1 MIFLLKIQYYQW
13 VNLIQNSSDSFRVKI
28 EVLLKCIFYSSR
40 VILLIQSH
48 NGGACK
54 MTTIIDVNPSETWT
68 GLANKPDSILVDVRT
83 NAEWSFVGIPDL
95 SSVNKQAI
103 LIEWSQFPTMT
114 KNKDFAS
121 NLMDKLNGSAPSDV
135 YFLCRSGVR
144 SLAAAALM
152 IETFAAQGWSVNC
165 INVTEGFEGDL
176 DADGHRGNLN
186 GWRAR
191 GLAWRQ
197 S

>member
-1 MIFLLKIQYYQW
+1 MYLLKIQYYQW

-28 EVLLKCIFYSSR
+28 EVLLKCIFYSSK
-40 VILLIQSH
+40 VIILIQSQ
-48 NGGACK
+48 NGGVYN
-54 MTTIIDVNPSETWT
+54 MTTIIDVNPTDTWT
-68 GLANKPDSILVDVRT
+68 GLAEKPDSILVDVRT

-95 SSVNKQAI
+95 SSVDKQAI

-176 DADGHRGNLN
+176 DAEGHRGNLN

>member
-1 MIFLLKIQYYQW
+1 
-13 VNLIQNSSDSFRVKI
+13 
-28 EVLLKCIFYSSR
+28 
-40 VILLIQSH
+40 
-48 NGGACK
+48 
-54 MTTIIDVNPSETWT
+54 MTKIIDVNPTDTWT
-68 GLANKPDSILVDVRT
+68 GLADKPDSILVDVRT

-103 LIEWSQFPTMT
+103 LIEWSQFPTMM

-152 IETFAAQGWSVNC
+152 IEAFAAQGLAVLRELDVKDDDPRVNPQGGA
-165 INVTEGFEGDL
+165 IALGHPLGASGARLVTTAMYQLQRENKKIALCTMCVGVGQGSSIVIEKV
-176 DADGHRGNLN
+176 
-186 GWRAR
+186 
-191 GLAWRQ
+191 
-197 S
+197 

>member
-1 MIFLLKIQYYQW
+1 MYLLKTQYYQW

-28 EVLLKCIFYSSR
+28 EVLLKCIFYSYK
-40 VILLIQSH
+40 VNILIQSQ
-48 NGGACK
+48 NGGVYN
-54 MTTIIDVNPSETWT
+54 MTTIIDVNPTDTWT
-68 GLANKPDSILVDVRT
+68 GLAEKPDSILVDVRT

-95 SSVNKQAI
+95 SSVDKQAI

-176 DADGHRGNLN
+176 DAEGHRGNLN

>member
-1 MIFLLKIQYYQW
+1 MYLLKIQYYQW

-40 VILLIQSH
+40 VILLIQSQ
-48 NGGACK
+48 NGGVYN
-54 MTTIIDVNPSETWT
+54 MTKIIDVNPSDTWT
-68 GLANKPDSILVDVRT
+68 GLADKPDSILVDVRT

-176 DADGHRGNLN
+176 DTDGHRGNLN

>member
-1 MIFLLKIQYYQW
+1 MYLLKIQYYQW

-28 EVLLKCIFYSSR
+28 EVLLKCIFYSSK
-40 VILLIQSH
+40 VIILIQSQ
-48 NGGACK
+48 NGGVYN
-54 MTTIIDVNPSETWT
+54 MTTIIDVNPTDTWT
-68 GLANKPDSILVDVRT
+68 GLAEKPDSILVDVRT

>member
-1 MIFLLKIQYYQW
+1 
-13 VNLIQNSSDSFRVKI
+13 
-28 EVLLKCIFYSSR
+28 
-40 VILLIQSH
+40 
-48 NGGACK
+48 
-54 MTTIIDVNPSETWT
+54 MTTIIDVDPTETWT
-68 GLANKPDSILVDVRT
+68 GLAEKSDSILVDVRT

-95 SSVNKQAI
+95 SNFNKQAI
-103 LIEWSQFPTMT
+103 LIEWNQFPTMT

-121 NLMDKLNGSAPSDV
+121 NLMNKLNGAAPSDV

-152 IETFAAQGWSVNC
+152 IEVFAAQGWSVNC

-176 DADGHRGNLN
+176 DANGHRGNLN
-186 GWRAR
+186 GWKAR

>member
-1 MIFLLKIQYYQW
+1 MYLLKIQYYQW

-28 EVLLKCIFYSSR
+28 EVLLKCIFSSSR
-40 VILLIQSH
+40 VMLLIQSQ
-48 NGGACK
+48 NGGVYN
-54 MTTIIDVNPSETWT
+54 MTTIIDVNPTDTWT
-68 GLANKPDSILVDVRT
+68 GLAEKPDSILVDVRT

-176 DADGHRGNLN
+176 DTDGHRGNLN

>member
-1 MIFLLKIQYYQW
+1 MYLLKIQYYQW

-28 EVLLKCIFYSSR
+28 EVLLKCIFYSSK
-40 VILLIQSH
+40 VIISIQSQ
-48 NGGACK
+48 NGGVYN
-54 MTTIIDVNPSETWT
+54 MTTIIDVNPTDTWT
-68 GLANKPDSILVDVRT
+68 GLAEKPDSILVDVRT

-95 SSVNKQAI
+95 SSVDKQAI

-176 DADGHRGNLN
+176 DAKGHRGNLN

>member
-1 MIFLLKIQYYQW
+1 
-13 VNLIQNSSDSFRVKI
+13 
-28 EVLLKCIFYSSR
+28 
-40 VILLIQSH
+40 
-48 NGGACK
+48 
-54 MTTIIDVNPSETWT
+54 MTTIIDVDPTETWA
-68 GLANKPDSILVDVRT
+68 GLAKNSDSILVDVRT

-95 SSVNKQAI
+95 SNVNKQAI
-103 LIEWSQFPTMT
+103 LIEWNQFPTMT
-114 KNKDFAS
+114 KNKDFALI
-121 NLMDKLNGSAPSDV
+121 LMDKLNGAAPSDV

-152 IETFAAQGWSVNC
+152 IEVFAAQGWSVNC

-176 DADGHRGNLN
+176 DVNGHRGNLN
-186 GWRAR
+186 GWKAR

>member
-1 MIFLLKIQYYQW
+1 MYFFFVQ
-13 VNLIQNSSDSFRVKI
+13 SD
-28 EVLLKCIFYSSR
+28 
-40 VILLIQSH
+40 LLIQSQ
-48 NGGACK
+48 NGGVYN
-54 MTTIIDVNPSETWT
+54 MTTIIDVNPTDTWT
-68 GLANKPDSILVDVRT
+68 GLAEKPDSILVDVRT

-176 DADGHRGNLN
+176 DAEGHRGNLN

>member
-1 MIFLLKIQYYQW
+1 MYLLKIQYYQW

-28 EVLLKCIFYSSR
+28 EVLLKCIFYSSK
-40 VILLIQSH
+40 VIILIQSQ
-48 NGGACK
+48 NGGVYN
-54 MTTIIDVNPSETWT
+54 MTTIIDVNPTDTWT
-68 GLANKPDSILVDVRT
+68 GLAEKPDSILVDVRT

-95 SSVNKQAI
+95 SSVDKQAI

>member
-1 MIFLLKIQYYQW
+1 MYLLKIQYYQW

-28 EVLLKCIFYSSR
+28 EVLLKCIFYSSK
-40 VILLIQSH
+40 VIILIQSQ
-48 NGGACK
+48 NGGVYN
-54 MTTIIDVNPSETWT
+54 MTTIIDVNPTDTWT
-68 GLANKPDSILVDVRT
+68 GLAEKPDSILVDVRT

-103 LIEWSQFPTMT
+103 LIEWSQYPTMT

-176 DADGHRGNLN
+176 DTDGHRGNLN